1 MAPAS
6 RYKGVPMYSTVDEL
20 LADKAT
26 LDKIDGVIICTGHSV
41 RTLTLALT
49 LTLASTLTLNLTLT
63 LALTRCTP
71 RWGSSSSSSAS
82 TSWLGLG

>member
-1 MAPAS
+1 
-6 RYKGVPMYSTVDEL
+6 MYSTVDEL

-49 LTLASTLTLNLTLT
+49 LTLASTLTLTPT
-63 LALTRCTP
+63 RALTPTRS
-71 RWGSSSSSSAS
+71 R
-82 TSWLGLG
+82 